1 MTAYTHVGMVA
12 NFAGGAVS
20 QSVFSFDSPL
30 SRIMFEVTGTEGT
43 PMASGSLGYRVLDV
57 TSTTDLI
64 PLLPEGW
71 DPYESTLQFS

>member
-1 MTAYTHVGMVA
+1 
-12 NFAGGAVS
+12 
-20 QSVFSFDSPL
+20 
-30 SRIMFEVTGTEGT
+30 
-43 PMASGSLGYRVLDV
+43 MASGSLGYRVLDV